1 MYVANG
7 AEAIVYRCFTTD
19 EPYDNFPD
27 EAALK
32 IYFSG
37 EGKNIT
43 DKILID
49 EQLTEQGL
57 RYPVYGWVEK
67 DGFYAKFEEFLGD
80 YKDFSKFPG
89 SFEDGNV
96 RDEVI
101 KRLATLHGG
110 GKFPATNNLLVCLRQ
125 VTLLAPMLELV
136 TR

>member
-1 MYVANG
+1 MQLKPISSSVYVANG

-19 EPYDNFPD
+19 EPNDNFPD
-27 EAALK
+27 ETALK

-89 SFEDGNV
+89 SFEDENI

-110 GKFPATNNLLVCLRQ
+110 GIS
-125 VTLLAPMLELV
+125 
-136 TR
+136 

>member
-110 GKFPATNNLLVCLRQ
+110 GKLMATSCWPV
-125 VTLLAPMLELV
+125 
-136 TR
+136 